1 MLALPETRRRCAV
14 AEIVTVVT
22 PSLAATTAANAPVW
36 PTRIELVQ
44 SSAAG
49 GVVPPEARL
58 MSTSSA

>member
-49 GVVPPEARL
+49 GAVPPEA
-58 MSTSSA
+58 